1 MKTIVTEPHP
11 SVGKEDPPRKKV
23 IPKDPRWSKKNG
35 DSITIQTLGYG
46 VDDYLGGSMQ
56 KGKITMF
63 EGGWFSSFFIHQA
76 WEVKQALL
84 KRQLDLCYSFSL
96 S

>member
-1 MKTIVTEPHP
+1 MNTIMAIPHP
-11 SVGKEDPPRKKV
+11 SVGKEYPPRKKV

-63 EGGWFSSFFIHQA
+63 EGG
-76 WEVKQALL
+76 
-84 KRQLDLCYSFSL
+84 
-96 S
+96 